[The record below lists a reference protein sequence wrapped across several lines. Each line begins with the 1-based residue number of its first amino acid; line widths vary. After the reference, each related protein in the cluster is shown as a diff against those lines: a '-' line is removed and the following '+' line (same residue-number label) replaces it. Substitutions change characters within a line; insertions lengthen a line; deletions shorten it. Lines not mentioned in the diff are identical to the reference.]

1 MPLDADKILEFFGSK
16 ATTEEELFKEV
27 QSKFFTEEQI
37 FKDPEVKK
45 RISGRFFGSATTATK
60 QIFEAEG
67 VELTGDDLTQ
77 PIEAVA
83 KLGISKLKEKW
94 EAEKQEI
101 TKTAGLSTD
110 EKIKEFQEALKK
122 KDEKIR
128 DYDELVKS
136 KATEFEKLTSEKNNE
151 IKGIKLG
158 LIEESMLS
166 SITWAPEK
174 DAFSKKGFI
183 ADFKEKYIVD
193 LDENGKEFIADRS
206 SGSRIKAEGSHSTFM
221 TPSEVFKRDALKEG
235 LAAVNKKAG
244 VSPQN
249 NQRRPVNI
257 TQGGGEGGSA
267 PVRKMANTRL
277 VANQGKSL

>member
-110 EKIKEFQEALKK
+110 EKIKEYQEALKK

-158 LIEESMLS
+158 LIEESMLG

-235 LAAVNKKAG
+235 MAAVNKKAG

-257 TQGGGEGGSA
+257 AQGGGDGGSA

-277 VANQGKSL
+277 VANQGKSI

>member
-122 KDEKIR
+122 KDEKISAF
-128 DYDELVKS
+128 DKLVKD
-136 KATEFEKLTSEKNNE
+136 KADEFERLTAEKNNE

-158 LIEESMLS
+158 LGREAMLS

-174 DAFSKKGFI
+174 DDYSKRGFI
-183 ADFKEKYIVD
+183 DEFEEKYLTD
-193 LDENGKEFIADRS
+193 LDENGEEYIVDRS
-206 SGSRIKAEGSHSTFM
+206 TKQRIKAEGSHSTFM
-221 TPSEVFKRDALKEG
+221 TRKEVFKRDALLAG
-235 LAAVNKKAG
+235 FAAVNKKAG

-257 TQGGGEGGSA
+257 AQGGGDGGSA

-277 VANQGKSL
+277 VANQGKSI